1 MHINIKYLVLFVN
14 SFALIVIWDYLR
26 IFVQP
31 FTYCGLLVA
40 GAHHWHIFAFIRT
53 IRHQR
58 MCVSEDKDRGKA
70 LSAFCW
76 KKSRWKLRLFSSYG
90 PNHCKLWAPG
100 QGHGMLK
107 KCCRLFCVPEDQWSC
122 QRPRATLIF
131 FRLSI
136 FGLPCVH
143 LHIPSVTCTGITC
156 SPDFDFVLSQF
167 AGHVL
172 LKSTSFSEWNQAFIY
187 GNVWARVD
195 LGTS

>member
-107 KCCRLFCVPEDQWSC
+107 KCCRLFCVPEDQLSC

-131 FRLSI
+131 F
-136 FGLPCVH
+136 
-143 LHIPSVTCTGITC
+143 
-156 SPDFDFVLSQF
+156 
-167 AGHVL
+167 
-172 LKSTSFSEWNQAFIY
+172 QAFHL
-187 GNVWARVD
+187 WASLCTPAYSKRNLYWNHMQPRFWFRTFPVCWACTVKKHIV
-195 LGTS
+195 LWMESGIHLW